1 MIPTLFPPTVT
12 TTLGWQSPSMSGV
25 ALVSIL
31 LEISRLSIIIYCY
44 DYLLISTAADYLLQL
59 ISTALT

>member
-31 LEISRLSIIIYCY
+31 LLISRLSTIIYCY
-44 DYLLISTAADYLLQL
+44 DHLLQL

>member
-31 LEISRLSIIIYCY
+31 LQISRVSTVIY
-44 DYLLISTAADYLLQL
+44 DYLLRL

>member
-31 LEISRLSIIIYCY
+31 LQISRLSTAAVIYCY
-44 DYLLISTAADYLLQL
+44 DYLLG
-59 ISTALT
+59 LT

>member
-31 LEISRLSIIIYCY
+31 LEISRV
-44 DYLLISTAADYLLQL
+44 STAADIYC
-59 ISTALT
+59 AHLTTQGTVWLRR

>member
-31 LEISRLSIIIYCY
+31 LQISRL
-44 DYLLISTAADYLLQL
+44 STAADYLLQL